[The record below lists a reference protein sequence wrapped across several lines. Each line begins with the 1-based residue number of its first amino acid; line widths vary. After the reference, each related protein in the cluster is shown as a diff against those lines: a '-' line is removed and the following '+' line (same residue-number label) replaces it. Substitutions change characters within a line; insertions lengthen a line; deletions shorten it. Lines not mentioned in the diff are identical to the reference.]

1 MHTALSDGSRR
12 LGSLSLALVALAVAL
27 ALPSAARAADDQF
40 CYGGVERIAP
50 DKERDTGASYEFS
63 CRAAITGFALMST
76 SRLASF
82 DVTAD
87 VFNSP
92 GEGGALRGDDR
103 FGECEGEL
111 PSYGFRCTG
120 TYTGLGRF
128 VRASFDGV
136 ESPCARDSSRHV
148 RARYS
153 LVVVNQT
160 GKVAGPYELGKTKGC
175 PKAKKAGHRKHKSR
189 SKRG

>member
-12 LGSLSLALVALAVAL
+12 LGSLALVALALAL

-40 CYGGVERIAP
+40 CYGGVKPIKP
-50 DKERDTGASYEFS
+50 DTERDTGASYEFS
-63 CRAAITGFALMST
+63 CRAAITGFVLMST
-76 SRLASF
+76 SQLASF

-136 ESPCARDSSRHV
+136 ESPCARDSAGHV
-148 RARYS
+148 QARYS

-160 GKVAGPYELGKTKGC
+160 GKVAGPYELGKPKGC
-175 PKAKKAGHRKHKSR
+175 PKARKAKAGHRKHKSR
-189 SKRG
+189 SKRT